1 MAASENESGIP
12 QGEPS
17 GNAPPQEQ
25 AVPTRLC
32 ACRSGAESGEATHDE
47 GVVEGGEEAA
57 DAPDDLSLASDA
69 TLGLSGLVL
78 HLGDISGL
86 LGLQGSGGGSGIS
99 CQRERDRE
107 ETGRAQRSAQGGAR
121 ARSSPLRTGV
131 GLKCVCKRSGA
142 CAARGAH
149 TILWRK

>member
-1 MAASENESGIP
+1 
-12 QGEPS
+12 
-17 GNAPPQEQ
+17 
-25 AVPTRLC
+25 VPTRLC

-86 LGLQGSGGGSGIS
+86 LGLQGSGGGERASVV
-99 CQRERDRE
+99 REREQRGD
-107 ETGRAQRSAQGGAR
+107 GPRAAGS
-121 ARSSPLRTGV
+121 
-131 GLKCVCKRSGA
+131 
-142 CAARGAH
+142 ARGGPRAV
-149 TILWRK
+149 